1 MPSHP
6 PTNRSGEVPDE
17 ARTFRSHAGEGIEDT
32 RNWPGII
39 LMALGLL
46 ALALTLVAAGDGF
59 EGWSV
64 IGGIATVV
72 CFAAGG
78 AVLLLEHRRVKNLEG
93 KPLRSESGH

>member
-1 MPSHP
+1 MPSQP
-6 PTNRSGEVPDE
+6 ANRSEEVPDN

-39 LMALGLL
+39 LMALGLA

-64 IGGIATVV
+64 IGALVTVV
-72 CFAAGG
+72 CFVAGT
-78 AVLLLEHRRVKNLEG
+78 AVLLLEHRRIKNLEG
-93 KPLRSESGH
+93 KPLRSSDGH